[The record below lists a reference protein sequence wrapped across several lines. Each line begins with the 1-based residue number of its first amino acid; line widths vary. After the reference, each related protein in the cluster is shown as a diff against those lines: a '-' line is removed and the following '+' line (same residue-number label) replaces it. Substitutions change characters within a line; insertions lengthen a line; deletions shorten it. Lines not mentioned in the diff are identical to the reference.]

1 MPIPLQDGWLY
12 GPVDSR
18 RYGRSLG
25 VNPLPLDRKLCS
37 LDCLYC
43 QYGFTRAQEV
53 AGRAEVPSMDDLAV
67 AFDREFERLA
77 AEGDVP
83 DRITVAGNGEP
94 TLHPDFYEWSRLL
107 AEARTKHFGPTTQIG
122 LLTNGLHLNKA
133 DVVAGMKEFYDEP
146 AIKLECGT
154 AECFAAL
161 YQVSAKGLQRTL
173 DGLDEL
179 NSFVIQALFIHGA
192 TADNAAPDEV
202 EAWLGHLRTYR
213 DKIRHVEIYTLDRP
227 AADQSDAERV
237 RVSRLNEIAD
247 QVRELGLTAEVFARE
262 TDV

>member
-43 QYGFTRAQEV
+43 QYGFTRTQEV
-53 AGRAEVPSMDDLAV
+53 AGRAEVPSLEELAS
-67 AFDREFERLA
+67 AFDREFARLA
-77 AEGDVP
+77 AADDIP

-107 AEARTKHFGPTTQIG
+107 AESRTKHFGASTQIG

-133 DVVAGMKEFYDEP
+133 DVIAGIQEFYDEP

-154 AECFAAL
+154 AECFAGL
-161 YQVSAKGLQRTL
+161 YQVSPKGLQRTL
-173 DGLDEL
+173 KTLHQL
-179 NSFVIQALFIHGA
+179 KSFVIQALFIHSPS
-192 TADNAAPDEV
+192 ADNAAPAEV
-202 EAWLGHLRTYR
+202 AEWLNHLDTFR

-227 AADQSDAERV
+227 AADQSDAQRV
-237 RVSRLNEIAD
+237 RVARLHEIAD
-247 QVRELGLTAEVFARE
+247 QVRAIDLTAEVFARE
-262 TDV
+262 SDV

>member
-53 AGRAEVPSMDDLAV
+53 AGRAEVPSMEDLAA

-77 AEGDVP
+77 AADDVP

-94 TLHPDFYEWSRLL
+94 TLHPDFYEWSRTL
-107 AEARTKHFGPTTQIG
+107 AEARTKHFGSGTQIG

-133 DVVAGMKEFYDEP
+133 DVIAGMKEFYDEP

-154 AECFAAL
+154 PECFAAL

-179 NSFVIQALFIHGA
+179 DSFVIQALFIHGP

-202 EAWLGHLRTYR
+202 AAWLEHLQTYS

-237 RVSRLNEIAD
+237 RVARLNEIAD
-247 QVRELGLTAEVFARE
+247 QVRALGLTAEVFARE
-262 TDV
+262 EDV